1 MAGLMTALALRESG
15 VFTTIDVFEQT
26 RTPSTA
32 GAGLNIPPNAAR
44 LARWLGVD
52 LDGGDPKGPHGA
64 VDGGRAAILSE
75 TRMVWEDGSIT
86 RKPLDHNTS
95 ANDNAGFHHMHRLDL
110 LMCLHKRVLEFAPET
125 GVNCP
130 IQVHM
135 AKRLEAV
142 SQDEE
147 SVTVTF
153 SDGTTET
160 GDLLIG
166 ADGVDSQVLEAVWP
180 GVSTKRW
187 TEVVVYRGLVP
198 RDKVAAARKPDGSPL
213 DYNPIE
219 TMSMD
224 TRETPTAQHLTYWVR
239 GGELLNVWL
248 AYYEPNAEEFER
260 EEGDW
265 FPADRDEMVGN
276 MSKAF
281 EGDPRHDDVV
291 ALTSLMENPTKWGLY
306 DRDALENWTEGRVG
320 LVGDAAHPM
329 LPTFG
334 QGAAQ
339 AFEDAAAL
347 GKCFELHGT
356 DIYRALLHYE
366 RVRYYRATRFQ
377 FASKFLFKH
386 LEPADSPERR
396 KILAAVNERDYPVF
410 DHTERAGSDDSWIY
424 AFDAREIGDKLPI
437 RKLGPWDFRSR
448 NEALK
453 SARREIATSLWKPA
467 KPWTGD
473 RPVTREELAQ
483 HATFDDCWV
492 VIRGKVYDFTEWK
505 DHHPGGPFVAR
516 MYGGK
521 DATAEFGEYHSR
533 LAERHMEHF
542 CVGPL
547 VGAPAER
554 AGDAVGGRAVH
565 DLTGRR
571 PMQREGQPRSEARCG
586 SPGELEQGLAGE
598 SDVPAHHRLGGLR
611 VACLDRMEELV
622 VELIRARVERQE
634 DAADGREESRAHVVD
649 GGDQHRI
656 AGRLGDAV
664 VKIGVDRDEARWRP
678 GGIRVGD
685 EIVHRRDQS
694 SQPGEV
700 LGCASLRG
708 QPCRRRLDRETEV
721 DDDLHLGQSLAQV
734 AGDLLAARARR
745 DDDRAS
751 VAPAPDLHEPL
762 ALQHADRLADRRA
775 RHAELLR
782 QLALGRKPRTRV
794 ESPELDRPP
803 HLFEHEL
810 MTRGPPDH
818 IQRADRTAF
827 FHRAKIRA

>member
-44 LARWLGVD
+44 LARSLGVD

-86 RKPLDHNTS
+86 RKPLDHNTT

-110 LMCLHKRVLEFAPET
+110 LMCLYKRVLEFAPER
-125 GVNCP
+125 GVNFP
-130 IQVHM
+130 IRVHL

-248 AYYEPNAEEFER
+248 GYYEPNAEEFER
-260 EEGDW
+260 RESDW

-291 ALTSLMENPTKWGLY
+291 ALTSLMESPTKWGLY

-386 LEPADSPERR
+386 LEPEDSPQRR
-396 KILAAVNERDYPVF
+396 KILAAVNERTTPSSITRSVRAATTRGSTRSTRARSATSCRSRSSDRGTSARGRRRSKALAGRSPPASGSRRS
-410 DHTERAGSDDSWIY
+410 HGPATGPSGARSSHSTQRSTTAGSSSAARSTTSPSGRITTRAGPSSR
-424 AFDAREIGDKLPI
+424 ACMAARTP
-437 RKLGPWDFRSR
+437 RRS
-448 NEALK
+448 
-453 SARREIATSLWKPA
+453 SATTTAGSPSGTCSTSVSGRSSEPPPSAPGTRRRSSRPGLDRATPRQAGGSGGSFSPA
-467 KPWTGD
+467 YTP
-473 RPVTREELAQ
+473 RSHR
-483 HATFDDCWV
+483 
-492 VIRGKVYDFTEWK
+492 R
-505 DHHPGGPFVAR
+505 R
-516 MYGGK
+516 
-521 DATAEFGEYHSR
+521 
-533 LAERHMEHF
+533 
-542 CVGPL
+542 
-547 VGAPAER
+547 R
-554 AGDAVGGRAVH
+554 AGDCSCV
-565 DLTGRR
+565 T
-571 PMQREGQPRSEARCG
+571 
-586 SPGELEQGLAGE
+586 AG
-598 SDVPAHHRLGGLR
+598 
-611 VACLDRMEELV
+611 
-622 VELIRARVERQE
+622 
-634 DAADGREESRAHVVD
+634 
-649 GGDQHRI
+649 
-656 AGRLGDAV
+656 
-664 VKIGVDRDEARWRP
+664 
-678 GGIRVGD
+678 
-685 EIVHRRDQS
+685 
-694 SQPGEV
+694 
-700 LGCASLRG
+700 
-708 QPCRRRLDRETEV
+708 
-721 DDDLHLGQSLAQV
+721 
-734 AGDLLAARARR
+734 
-745 DDDRAS
+745 
-751 VAPAPDLHEPL
+751 
-762 ALQHADRLADRRA
+762 
-775 RHAELLR
+775 
-782 QLALGRKPRTRV
+782 
-794 ESPELDRPP
+794 
-803 HLFEHEL
+803 
-810 MTRGPPDH
+810 
-818 IQRADRTAF
+818 TA
-827 FHRAKIRA
+827 